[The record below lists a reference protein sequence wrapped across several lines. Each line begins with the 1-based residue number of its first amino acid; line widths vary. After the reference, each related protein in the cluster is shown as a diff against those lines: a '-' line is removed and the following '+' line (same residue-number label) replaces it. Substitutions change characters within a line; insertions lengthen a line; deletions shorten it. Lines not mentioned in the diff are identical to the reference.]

1 MSLRALASS
10 HLWIEAKPSIKGVLG
25 AGKNLL
31 TSVPYSPM
39 APELRLKIH
48 LSEMSKESEVGQEK
62 KTLFQVVLPGPILDW
77 RLSRSQRMG
86 YLLKEEAPVP
96 EMLKG

>member
-1 MSLRALASS
+1 
-10 HLWIEAKPSIKGVLG
+10 
-25 AGKNLL
+25 
-31 TSVPYSPM
+31 M

-48 LSEMSKESEVGQEK
+48 LSEMSKEIEVGQEK